1 MSERFQDKYRIPS
14 ARASWWDYGR
24 NAAYFV
30 TICAEGREC
39 YFGNI
44 AEALQTAEILQTVE
58 TLHATSLHQKNIL
71 SPIGE
76 IAQSCWKEI
85 PEHFPYVQLD
95 SFVVMPN
102 HVHGIIIIDKRI
114 GMMVKNESIESTD
127 NKPTNS
133 IINMTDGPVET
144 RLIASLQH
152 DPNVQYDSTV
162 KHDPTIQP
170 DPIIQ
175 HDPTI
180 QNQQSIKPQK
190 LIGGI
195 TGENNPMLH
204 DNLSRI
210 VRWYKG
216 RTTFESHKINPNF
229 GWQTRFYENIIRSE
243 QSYRMKS
250 DYIISNPSKW
260 KDDQFYIN

>member
-1 MSERFQDKYRIPS
+1 MSDRFHDKYRIPS

-30 TICAEGREC
+30 TICTEGRDC

-44 AEALQTAEILQTVE
+44 AGASQTAEILKTVE

-114 GMMVKNESIESTD
+114 GMMVKNESVESTD
-127 NKPTNS
+127 NKPINS
-133 IINMTDGPVET
+133 IINMTGGLVET
-144 RLIASLQH
+144 RLIASLQ
-152 DPNVQYDSTV
+152 
-162 KHDPTIQP
+162 P
-170 DPIIQ
+170 DPIVQ

-195 TGENNPMLH
+195 TSENNPMLH

-243 QSYRMKS
+243 QSYRMIS
-250 DYIISNPSKW
+250 DYIITNPSKW